1 MGFTSKSR
9 VALVAMIDVAVHQRR
24 GTVTAKSVA
33 QRQQISLS
41 YLEQLISRLR
51 RSGLLAASR
60 GPGGGYMLTRGARE
74 ITAMEIL
81 GAVDEGRLISGQA
94 NAEDHPTDTP
104 ERVQHDLWSGLDAAI
119 VTYLESVT
127 LQSLVEQQCPSLLQ
141 LPEREVPDNAAGYD
155 LRAGIKKRRDAPVY
169 AKAAASGF
177 ALAQAWGSSF
187 ATERIAA

>member
-60 GPGGGYMLTRGARE
+60 GPGGGYMLTRSARD

-81 GAVDEGRLISGQA
+81 GAVDEGRLSCDQSRAEQA
-94 NAEDHPTDTP
+94 DAP
-104 ERVQHDLWSGLDAAI
+104 ERVQHDLWTGLDIAI
-119 VTYLESVT
+119 VSYLESVS
-127 LQSLVEQQCPSLLQ
+127 LQSLLEQQCPSLL
-141 LPEREVPDNAAGYD
+141 LPERELPDSAAGYD

-177 ALAQAWGSSF
+177 ALAQAWGIST
-187 ATERIAA
+187 APERIAA

>member
-60 GPGGGYMLTRGARE
+60 GPGGGYMLTRSARD

-81 GAVDEGRLISGQA
+81 GAVDEGRLSCEQGNRGELA
-94 NAEDHPTDTP
+94 DAP
-104 ERVQHDLWSGLDAAI
+104 ERVQHDLWAGLDVAI

-127 LQSLVEQQCPSLLQ
+127 LQSLLEQQCPSLLQ
-141 LPEREVPDNAAGYD
+141 LPERDQADNAAGYD

-169 AKAAASGF
+169 AKAATSGF
-177 ALAQAWGSSF
+177 ALAQAWGFGS
-187 ATERIAA
+187 APERIAA